1 MAEIVTDSGI
11 VVTDGDTVASTLDDF
26 AITYTNEVEFVEP
39 IAIEESNP
47 PDPEL
52 EDDDDFVDVKG
63 VVTAEQAKAAIAA
76 I

>member
-1 MAEIVTDSGI
+1 
-11 VVTDGDTVASTLDDF
+11 
-26 AITYTNEVEFVEP
+26 VEP
-39 IAIEESNP
+39 VAIEESNP

-63 VVTAEQAKAAIAA
+63 VVTAEQAKAAIEA